1 MTKPIFLSVMLRA
14 VKEHLFLFRQAGGV
28 LIRPPRSP
36 LASVSIQSLIAWLEN
51 SPRGKRVEIEIERES
66 NMDRRRGYKWCTG
79 GNVDMGDPGA

>member
-28 LIRPPRSP
+28 LIRPPLPSLPPSP

-51 SPRGKRVEIEIERES
+51 SPRGKRVEIEIEIEREREREREQHGS
-66 NMDRRRGYKWCTG
+66 AG
-79 GNVDMGDPGA
+79 V